1 MGKKKI
7 GIMGGTFNPI
17 HIGHL
22 ILAQTALEQ
31 FQLDK
36 VLFMPSKNPP
46 HKRNEHILD
55 DKVRATMVQLAIEDN
70 PCFELSTFEMQREGT
85 TYTAD
90 TLEQLTKL
98 YPDEEYYFIVGADS
112 LFYLDKW
119 KDPET
124 ILKLCTLVAAVRDQ
138 RTKKEMEDQITYLS
152 NQYDSTIELLDSPN
166 IDISSTMIRE
176 RAKAELS
183 VEYYVPTRVAEYM
196 AKNNLYHL

>member
-152 NQYDSTIELLDSPN
+152 SQYDSTIELLDSPN